1 MCRERWQPPC
11 QPSSQ
16 RCEDGFGSRNRFEI
30 HFNPDLQSEIPE
42 KPALNPDAAAEA
54 PVKNRPPA
62 NRDG

>member
-1 MCRERWQPPC
+1 MPTVFAALRRRIWIAH
-11 QPSSQ
+11 
-16 RCEDGFGSRNRFEI
+16 RFEI